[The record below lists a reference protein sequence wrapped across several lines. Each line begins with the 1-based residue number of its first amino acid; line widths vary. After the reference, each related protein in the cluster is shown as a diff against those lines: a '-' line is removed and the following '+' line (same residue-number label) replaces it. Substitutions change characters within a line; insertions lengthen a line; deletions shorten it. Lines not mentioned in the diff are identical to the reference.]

1 MSEINEKNPSSI
13 AQFIPMASKPTRTQM
28 ETSRSSMSTSPGSPG
43 SSCLSQDEFASTDDG
58 GDISPTFVD
67 FDDDF
72 VSATSDCEMS
82 TTEHNSMSPHLQ
94 QAVTTCVYSVS
105 MLLHLR
111 AAFFTEDGSAPP
123 LRYGTRCKSEL
134 PAPAAVSTSKSTIRA
149 QATPANALLSWRQA
163 LPESNAE
170 SWVAQQRNRVVT
182 DDDEQILRAA
192 RSILNKLTLEKF
204 ESLFEQ
210 LATCGLKHPHHI
222 SMLMREIFEKATTQ
236 HHFIPMYAELCLQLE
251 KDPRIASVVDETDQM
266 YNFRRLLLNQC
277 QHVFEQVLEARG
289 SEAEK
294 DEEIT
299 FCRKQR
305 ALGNMKLI
313 GQLLVKG
320 MLSSDL
326 FVECCEALLRN
337 HSRCPEALEALV
349 ALMMVAGPK
358 FDNRAWQYYAKLGR
372 ILSDMSA
379 LIKDKSVAAR
389 LRFLMRDVLD
399 ARDAGWPWSRNG
411 VKESPAKLDKVRH
424 NAEVLPE
431 TRKNKGV
438 LLNAAAVAFVPVKM
452 RAAMTGPQSP
462 ASASPQGSFDVVAFR
477 RTIAGI
483 FSDLAMDKNIP
494 AAVQRVRAQ
503 RVPIEHQAEQFMDIL
518 SRIVEERRG
527 AVRRCELAF
536 IAGLGAAELS
546 AFDRKECLA
555 GIGLF
560 FHDVYD
566 GLCHEV
572 HRLPAIM
579 KSEFMP
585 TVLTVFPA
593 SELNKVVPTTMR
605 Q

>member
-1 MSEINEKNPSSI
+1 
-13 AQFIPMASKPTRTQM
+13 
-28 ETSRSSMSTSPGSPG
+28 MSTSPGS
-43 SSCLSQDEFASTDDG
+43 SSSLTSFLYEDKGDVSQPFDD
-58 GDISPTFVD
+58 F
-67 FDDDF
+67 DDF
-72 VSATSDCEMS
+72 VSATSDCE
-82 TTEHNSMSPHLQ
+82 TNTFEDYVTSPCLQ
-94 QAVTTCVYSVS
+94 YPATTCVYSVS
-105 MLLHLR
+105 ILLHLR
-111 AAFFTEDGSAPP
+111 ASVFHDKDGSPP
-123 LRYGTRCKSEL
+123 PVSYSTRSRSEL
-134 PAPAAVSTSKSTIRA
+134 PTPCTAKSSFRAQRAPAL
-149 QATPANALLSWRQA
+149 PADSMLSWRQA
-163 LPESNAE
+163 APESNEE
-170 SWVAQQRNRVVT
+170 SCVMQQCNRT
-182 DDDEQILRAA
+182 AMDNDEHILRAA

-204 ESLFEQ
+204 EPLFEQ
-210 LATCGLKHPHHI
+210 LATCGLSRPHHI
-222 SMLMREIFEKATTQ
+222 SMLMQEIFEKATIQ
-236 HHFIPMYAELCLQLE
+236 HNFTPMYADLCLRLE
-251 KDPRIASVVDETDQM
+251 KDARIVSVVNETDKM

-277 QHVFEQVLEARG
+277 QLVFEQVLSNDG
-289 SEAEK
+289 GEAEK
-294 DEEIT
+294 DKEVA

-326 FVECCEALLRN
+326 FVECCEALLSK
-337 HSRCPEALEALV
+337 HSQCPEALEALV

-358 FDNRAWQYYAKLGR
+358 FDDCACPFYLKLGR
-372 ILSDMSA
+372 ILADMSA
-379 LIKDKSVAAR
+379 LSKDKSVPAR
-389 LRFLMRDVLD
+389 LRFLMRDVLE
-399 ARDAGWPWSRNG
+399 ARDAGWPWSRVG
-411 VKESPAKLDKVRH
+411 VKEAPAKLDKVRQD
-424 NAEVLPE
+424 AEVVPE
-431 TRKNKGV
+431 PCKN
-438 LLNAAAVAFVPVKM
+438 VPKP
-452 RAAMTGPQSP
+452 AKTCTASGAPAPQSTVSTM
-462 ASASPQGSFDVVAFR
+462 AKGFDVVAFR
-477 RTIAGI
+477 RTMASI

-503 RVPIEHQAEQFMDIL
+503 QVPVEHQADQFLDIL

-593 SELNKVVPTTMR
+593 SELNKVVPTAMR
-605 Q
+605 M

>member
-1 MSEINEKNPSSI
+1 M
-13 AQFIPMASKPTRTQM
+13 
-28 ETSRSSMSTSPGSPG
+28 
-43 SSCLSQDEFASTDDG
+43 
-58 GDISPTFVD
+58 
-67 FDDDF
+67 
-72 VSATSDCEMS
+72 
-82 TTEHNSMSPHLQ
+82 
-94 QAVTTCVYSVS
+94 
-105 MLLHLR
+105 
-111 AAFFTEDGSAPP
+111 
-123 LRYGTRCKSEL
+123 
-134 PAPAAVSTSKSTIRA
+134 
-149 QATPANALLSWRQA
+149 
-163 LPESNAE
+163 
-170 SWVAQQRNRVVT
+170 
-182 DDDEQILRAA
+182 DDDEHILRAA

-210 LATCGLKHPHHI
+210 LATCGLNRPEHI
-222 SMLMREIFEKATTQ
+222 SMLMQEIFEKATIQ
-236 HHFIPMYAELCLQLE
+236 HNFIPMYAELCLQLE
-251 KDPRIASVVDETDQM
+251 KDPRIASVVDETDKM

-277 QHVFEQVLEARG
+277 QLVFEQVLSNDG
-289 SEAEK
+289 VEAEK
-294 DEEIT
+294 DKEVA

-337 HSRCPEALEALV
+337 HNQCPEALEALV

-358 FDNRAWQYYAKLGR
+358 FDDRAWQHYLKLGK
-372 ILSDMSA
+372 ILADMSA
-379 LIKDKSVAAR
+379 LSKDKSTPTR
-389 LRFLMRDVLD
+389 LRFLMRDVLE
-399 ARDAGWPWSRNG
+399 ARDAGWPWSRVG
-411 VKESPAKLDKVRH
+411 VKETPAKLDKVRQD
-424 NAEVLPE
+424 AEVVPE
-431 TRKNKGV
+431 PCKNVPKP
-438 LLNAAAVAFVPVKM
+438 AKTCVASG
-452 RAAMTGPQSP
+452 ATAPQSSVST
-462 ASASPQGSFDVVAFR
+462 APQGGFDVVAFR
-477 RTIAGI
+477 RTIASI

-503 RVPIEHQAEQFMDIL
+503 QVPVEHQAEQFLDIL

-527 AVRRCELAF
+527 AVRRSELAF
-536 IAGLGAAELS
+536 IAGLGAGS

-593 SELNKVVPTTMR
+593 SELNKVVPTAMR
-605 Q
+605 T